1 MVTVRMRLEKLDWR
15 VVVKEWGV
23 WLEERR
29 LRQLRSQA
37 MTMPPEAPLEAR
49 NEKEEAWVVGRKEQA
64 LKRSMV

>member
-49 NEKEEAWVVGRKEQA
+49 NE
-64 LKRSMV
+64 

>member
-1 MVTVRMRLEKLDWR
+1 MVTVRMRLKKLDWR

-49 NEKEEAWVVGRKEQA
+49 NEEEAWVAGRKEQA
-64 LKRSMV
+64 LKQSMV